1 MLQPGHILSMH
12 RAKRARGQLGAPWG
26 SGRPAQRPRLPG
38 TDGRAATW
46 LVARGLLGGA
56 SLQRPCAWWA
66 RLGLPGRGGQKGAPR
81 ARARQLR
88 GHTVVHAVTLQGV
101 APADGGRTRDVAG
114 KNPPPLVSWMSNGP
128 APPQEPAQEPAQEPC
143 GAEKGKP
150 NTNAEVSVWEAA
162 RAAGRR
168 ARWTGR
174 RAGRQ
179 AGGWRSLL
187 AQLQAVAVVADLEEE
202 ALGQREGHAG
212 HHVAVT

>member
-1 MLQPGHILSMH
+1 MAEPPPGWWPGVCWEGPHC
-12 RAKRARGQLGAPWG
+12 RGP
-26 SGRPAQRPRLPG
+26 
-38 TDGRAATW
+38 
-46 LVARGLLGGA
+46 VLGG
-56 SLQRPCAWWA
+56 QGWA
-66 RLGLPGRGGQKGAPR
+66 CPGRGGQKGAPR